1 MRDIT
6 LSIQKSLHTI
16 NPRKML
22 DFKKFSVFILI
33 GGQLLYNTV
42 MVFAIHQHES
52 AVGVHV
58 CPCPEP
64 FRPPPSPPCPSGLSQ
79 STSFEFTAS
88 CIELAL
94 IIYFTY
100 GNVHVSRL
108 FSQIIPPSLSPTESK
123 SLFFTSLS
131 LLLSCIQ
138 DHCCRL
144 SKFHI
149 QELIYIICLSVSDL
163 LHSV

>member
-1 MRDIT
+1 
-6 LSIQKSLHTI
+6 
-16 NPRKML
+16 
-22 DFKKFSVFILI
+22 
-33 GGQLLYNTV
+33 

-131 LLLSCIQ
+131 HTHTHTHHMYNRKDKMLDINVQSLLRRHQFYHTCNSE
-138 DHCCRL
+138 HTA
-144 SKFHI
+144 
-149 QELIYIICLSVSDL
+149 
-163 LHSV
+163 

>member
-1 MRDIT
+1 MQDIM
-6 LSIQKSLHTI
+6 LSIQKSLHII
-16 NPRKML
+16 NPRKMG
-22 DFKKFSVFILI
+22 DFKKINVFILI
-33 GGQLLYNTV
+33 GGELLYNTV

-52 AVGVHV
+52 AIGIHV

-64 FRPPPSPPCPSGLSQ
+64 LSSPPSPPCPSGLSP
-79 STSFEFTAS
+79 STSFEFHAS
-88 CIELAL
+88 CTELAL

-108 FSQIIPPSLSPTESK
+108 FSQIIPPSPSPTESE

-138 DHCCRL
+138 DHWYHL

-149 QELIYIICLSVSDL
+149 QELIYIICLSLSDL

>member
-1 MRDIT
+1 MQDIT

-22 DFKKFSVFILI
+22 DLKKINVFILI
-33 GGQLLYNTV
+33 GEQLLYNTV

-52 AVGVHV
+52 IIGVHV
-58 CPCPEP
+58 CPCPGP
-64 FRPPPSPPCPSGLSQ
+64 LPPLPSPPCPSGLSQ
-79 STSFEFTAS
+79 STSFEFPAS

-108 FSQIIPPSLSPTESK
+108 FSQIIPPSHSPTESK
-123 SLFFTSLS
+123 TLFFTSLS

-138 DHCCRL
+138 DRCYRL

-149 QELIYIICLSVSDL
+149 QELIYIICLSLSDL